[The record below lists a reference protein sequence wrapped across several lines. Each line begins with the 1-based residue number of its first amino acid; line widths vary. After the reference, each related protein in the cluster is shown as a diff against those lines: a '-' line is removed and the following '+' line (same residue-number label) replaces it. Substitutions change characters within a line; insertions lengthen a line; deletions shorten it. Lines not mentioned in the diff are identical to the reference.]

1 MATSKSDKKTASWI
15 GGALIFS
22 GRPDPTWSVAGQAA
36 GELERLWAGLQPSVG
51 KLPAAPAL
59 GYRGAF
65 LRDPG
70 GREWLAYG
78 GTVTLKTK
86 NAAHSRLDP
95 ARQFEKKLLA
105 TAPPAQLPAE
115 VLRAI
120 REGQS

>member
-1 MATSKSDKKTASWI
+1 MATSKSGKKATSWI

-22 GRPDPTWSVAGQAA
+22 GRPDPTWSVAGRAA
-36 GELERLWAGLQPSVG
+36 RKLESLWAGLPPSVG

-65 LRDPG
+65 LRDGG
-70 GREWLAYG
+70 GREWFTYG
-78 GTVTLKTK
+78 GTVTLTTRS
-86 NAAHSRLDP
+86 AVQSRLDP

-115 VLRAI
+115 VSRVS
-120 REGQS
+120 REGQ